1 MNKLMRAA
9 AARLWIA
16 ISMACTAALPAH
28 AETYPSRP
36 IRFVVPFPAAGASD
50 VLSRALAEKLT
61 ASLGQSV
68 VIENRPG
75 AGSTIGADFA
85 AKAPPDGYTLLIIT
99 GSLPIAANLYRKL
112 SFDLLKSFTPISLV
126 ANVPHVL
133 VVNPSVP
140 AKSVKEL
147 IALAKSRPGQL
158 SAASQGNGTLSHL
171 ELELLKTTAGIDL
184 AHIPYKGSSNA
195 MTDLLAGNVSVFF
208 DSVASSMPFV
218 KKGQLRALAVVSPTR
233 LPMSPDIPTFAEA
246 GLPGFEARNWFA
258 VVAPAGT
265 PPDIVNVLNAH
276 IAKAVAA
283 PDMVQRMAAQGA
295 IMEASS
301 PEQVTAL
308 IRSDLAKWGKVIRD
322 ANLHMD

>member
-171 ELELLKTTAGIDL
+171 ELELLKTTAGIDM

-308 IRSDLAKWGKVIRD
+308 IRSDLAKWGKVIRG

>member
-1 MNKLMRAA
+1 MKNLMRAA
-9 AARLWIA
+9 AAGLWTA
-16 ISMACTAALPAH
+16 FSMACTAALPAH

-112 SFDLLKSFTPISLV
+112 GFDLLKSFTPISLV

-171 ELELLKTTAGIDL
+171 ELELLKTTAGIDM

-265 PPDIVNVLNAH
+265 PPDIVNLLNAH

-308 IRSDLAKWGKVIRD
+308 IKSDLAKWGKVIRD

>member
-1 MNKLMRAA
+1 MKMLLRAA
-9 AARLWIA
+9 GVAL
-16 ISMACTAALPAH
+16 SMLMLSTAAIPAR
-28 AETYPSRP
+28 ADTYPARP

-68 VIENRPG
+68 VIDNRPG
-75 AGSTIGADFA
+75 AGSTIGADIV

-99 GSLPIAANLYRKL
+99 GSLPIAANLYKKL
-112 SFDLLKSFTPISLV
+112 SFDLIKSFTPVSLV

-140 AKSVKEL
+140 ANSVKDL
-147 IALAKSRPGQL
+147 IALAKSKPGQL

-171 ELELLKTTAGIDL
+171 ELELLKTTAGVDM

-195 MTDLLAGNVSVFF
+195 MTDLLAGNVNVFF

-258 VVAPAGT
+258 IVAPAGT
-265 PPDIVNVLNAH
+265 PKEIVQVLNAH
-276 IAKAVAA
+276 IARAVAS
-283 PDMVQRMAAQGA
+283 PDMIQKMAMQGA
-295 IMEASS
+295 ILEASS
-301 PEQVTAL
+301 PEQLTAL
-308 IRSDLAKWGKVIRD
+308 MKGDLAKWAKVVKAADI
-322 ANLHMD
+322 HMD

>member
-1 MNKLMRAA
+1 MKNLMRAA
-9 AARLWIA
+9 AAGLWTA
-16 ISMACTAALPAH
+16 FSMACTAALPAH

-112 SFDLLKSFTPISLV
+112 GFDLLKSFTPISLV

-171 ELELLKTTAGIDL
+171 ELELLKTTAGIDM

-208 DSVASSMPFV
+208 NSVASSMPFV

-265 PPDIVNVLNAH
+265 PPDIVNLLNAH

-308 IRSDLAKWGKVIRD
+308 IKSDLAKWGKVIRD

>member
-1 MNKLMRAA
+1 
-9 AARLWIA
+9 
-16 ISMACTAALPAH
+16 MACTAALPAH

-112 SFDLLKSFTPISLV
+112 GFDLLKSFTPISLV

-171 ELELLKTTAGIDL
+171 ELELLKTTAGIDM

-265 PPDIVNVLNAH
+265 PPDIVNLLNAH

-308 IRSDLAKWGKVIRD
+308 IKSDLAKWGKVIRD